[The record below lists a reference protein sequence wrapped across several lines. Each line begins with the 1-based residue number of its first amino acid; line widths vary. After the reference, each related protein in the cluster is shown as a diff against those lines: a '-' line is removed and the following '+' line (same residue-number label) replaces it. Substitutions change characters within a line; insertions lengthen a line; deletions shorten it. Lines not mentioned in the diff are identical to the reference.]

1 MTLRGQ
7 ATSLAI
13 MHAAEIL
20 QPLLIL
26 PYAARV
32 LEPVHFG
39 QYAYAMSIGQIA
51 STIVEYGFHW
61 TGQREAAA
69 ARREP
74 AMIASIFADVLVT
87 KAMLCLVVT
96 LVGLA
101 VADTLALGKPMF
113 LCVMLTSAGGI
124 LFPAWLFI
132 ALERTWQAALAVVV
146 ARSLALVCFLTMVT
160 SPDQL
165 TLAVATQAAIPLISG
180 VVSLP
185 FIFAIGVSGF
195 RSVTPSRI
203 AMQLRSGW
211 RGFLFSFVER
221 ALMTLPI
228 PLVEHLGGYAA
239 AGQYSIAEK
248 FVGATRPFFRVV
260 SETFLPRVAYY
271 SRHDPAA
278 GIALIWRSFSTLVI
292 GAALS
297 LFLFS
302 IAPLLIIQLFG
313 DGFSGAI
320 PIVRMMSVIPIL
332 INANIC
338 TSSLYMFNYGHERAW
353 ASLTVSGLAIFLA
366 IAYFLSHRLLNP
378 AIAVVVGV
386 IGREGFVFVVSAGFF
401 LTYSAART
409 RVCSTENVGNAET
422 RRIAATSMEPS
433 VARTVA
439 PWRNQTRTER

>member
-1 MTLRGQ
+1 
-7 ATSLAI
+7 
-13 MHAAEIL
+13 
-20 QPLLIL
+20 
-26 PYAARV
+26 
-32 LEPVHFG
+32 
-39 QYAYAMSIGQIA
+39 
-51 STIVEYGFHW
+51 
-61 TGQREAAA
+61 
-69 ARREP
+69 
-74 AMIASIFADVLVT
+74 
-87 KAMLCLVVT
+87 VVT

-101 VADTLALGKPMF
+101 VADSLLALSKSMF